1 MSINAKITP
10 MTEGKFIPTQ
20 EQWWEYY
27 GKWPQEI
34 ANSRCKDPN
43 DHEHDLWLMAAMD
56 AILKVMGKHERYHL
70 QDPLIPRTEA
80 QWFRFC
86 RIHTYG
92 IVSNLR
98 RHDMRSVSRSVTEE
112 SESADFGTVNFNHS
126 LVEGVVDRD
135 ELRRI
140 IRRLCKAKG
149 FSDEKITAFLI
160 SAGVEKGRITGFGCV
175 RSLQRS
181 NKKILECL
189 QREARNPHSELAV
202 IWDSMKSFAA

>member
-1 MSINAKITP
+1 MHVK
-10 MTEGKFIPTQ
+10 G
-20 EQWWEYY
+20 
-27 GKWPQEI
+27 
-34 ANSRCKDPN
+34 
-43 DHEHDLWLMAAMD
+43 
-56 AILKVMGKHERYHL
+56 
-70 QDPLIPRTEA
+70 
-80 QWFRFC
+80 
-86 RIHTYG
+86 TYG

-98 RHDMRSVSRSVTEE
+98 RHDMRSVSRSVIDE
-112 SESADFGTVNFNHS
+112 SESADFGTVNFDNS
-126 LVEGVVDRD
+126 LVDGVVGRD

-160 SAGVEKGRITGFGCV
+160 SASVEKGRITGVGCV

-202 IWDSMKSFAA
+202 VWDSMKSVAA

>member
-1 MSINAKITP
+1 MKKKDKVRP
-10 MTEGKFIPTQ
+10 MVEGEFIPTQ

-56 AILKVMGKHERYHL
+56 AILKIMGKHERYHL
-70 QDPLIPRTEA
+70 KDPLIPRTEA

-98 RHDMRSVSRSVTEE
+98 RHDMRSVSRSVIDE
-112 SESADFGTVNFNHS
+112 SESA
-126 LVEGVVDRD
+126 
-135 ELRRI
+135 
-140 IRRLCKAKG
+140 
-149 FSDEKITAFLI
+149 EKITAFLI

>member
-1 MSINAKITP
+1 MKKKDKVRP
-10 MTEGKFIPTQ
+10 MVEGMFIPTQ
-20 EQWWEYY
+20 DQWWEYY
-27 GKWPQEI
+27 GKWPQQI
-34 ANSRCKDPN
+34 ADSRCKDPE
-43 DHEHDLWLMAAMD
+43 DHEHNLWLGAAMD
-56 AILKVMGKHERYHL
+56 AILKIMGKHERYHL
-70 QDPLIPRTEA
+70 KDPLIPRTEA

-86 RIHTYG
+86 RSHTRG

-98 RHDMRSVSRSVTEE
+98 RRDMRSDYRSVIDEFE
-112 SESADFGTVNFNHS
+112 AAAFGTVNFDHS
-126 LVEGVVDRD
+126 IVEGADFRD
-135 ELRRI
+135 ELCRI
-140 IRRLCKAKG
+140 IRRLCRAKG

-202 IWDSMKSFAA
+202 IWDSMRYVAE